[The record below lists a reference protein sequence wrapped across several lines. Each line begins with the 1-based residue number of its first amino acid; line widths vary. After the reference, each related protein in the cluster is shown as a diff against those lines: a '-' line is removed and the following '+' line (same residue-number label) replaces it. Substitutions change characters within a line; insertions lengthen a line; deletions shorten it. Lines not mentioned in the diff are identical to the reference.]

1 MKLSIW
7 RWSHLVLAVASLIFI
22 LSASITGAIL
32 SFDPLCHSS
41 GLHYDYQ
48 KPISTSIDYLRKEYL
63 EVFKLEKNSYGE
75 WIADVMTDEGDNIQ
89 ILVNP
94 NTGENLGS
102 PIEQSAFFKDVTAL
116 HRSLFM
122 GTIGRWLM
130 TISAIALAL
139 ITISGLFIVAQ
150 KMGGW
155 FKFFGKLKK
164 DNASPYYHTILGRY
178 SFLLIL
184 LISVSGAILFLDDNW
199 IKNESIPDLE
209 AYLEDV
215 EEPEVIVPLQKIKI
229 FNMPLSE
236 VKKIEFPFS
245 DDVADAFI
253 IETAKETMV
262 VNQYTGEVHQSVV
275 KESYV
280 QTEELL
286 FGIHTGHNM
295 GYYWPII
302 LLFGSLSI
310 LYFIYSGL
318 TIAIKRW
325 KAKFKNKIAAVEAEI
340 VLFVGSE
347 NGATWAFAKCI
358 HDEILKQGGKIYT
371 IGMDQKLKFPKAKE
385 VLIFTSTYG
394 LGEAPANA
402 RKFLANHI
410 ELFTEGVSYSIVG
423 FGSKQYDDFCKYA
436 FDLQEQLKRTK
447 AKEFIPIHTIDNK
460 NAQQFISWASRYQQM
475 KGLKN
480 IEVKVQVNQSKTFKY
495 KVLRNTYNSL
505 SSEYFILE
513 LRGSS
518 KVKSG
523 DLISIIAPES
533 PFARQYSIAKTDS
546 HTITLYIRKH
556 EMGVCSSYLSGLN
569 EGDVIRGWIDE
580 NPAFHFRTNHAA
592 ICIGN
597 GTGLAPFI
605 GFLHEQK
612 EQDIE
617 VIWGTR
623 TIQESNLILS
633 HLNISKESLTLCYSR
648 EEGIEKRYASN
659 YFIENI
665 SLYFEKIKDGAIVY
679 ICGALQ
685 MEKDIKNALSN
696 YAIEKG
702 IDPSSILINV
712 KSDCY

>member
-32 SFDPLCHSS
+32 SFDPLSHSS
-41 GLHYDYQ
+41 GLHYDNQ
-48 KPISTSIDYLRKEYL
+48 KPISNSIDSLREEYL

-75 WIADVMTDEGDNIQ
+75 WIADVMTNEGVNIQ

-102 PIEQSAFFKDVTAL
+102 PIEQSSFFKDVTAL

-155 FKFFGKLKK
+155 IKFFGKLKK
-164 DNASPYYHTILGRY
+164 DSASPYYHTLLGRY

-184 LISVSGAILFLDDNW
+184 LISISGAVLFLDDNW
-199 IKNESIPDLE
+199 KKNESIPDLE

-215 EEPEVIVPLQKIKI
+215 EEPKVIIPIQKLKV

-253 IETAKETMV
+253 IETAKKTMV
-262 VNQYTGEVHQSVV
+262 VNQYTGEVHQSVD

-280 QTEELL
+280 QTEALL
-286 FGIHTGHNM
+286 FGLHTGQNM

-318 TIAIKRW
+318 SIAIKRW
-325 KAKFKNKIAAVEAEI
+325 KSKFKNKIAASEAEI

-347 NGATWAFAKCI
+347 NGSTWAFAKSI
-358 HDEILKQGGKIYT
+358 HDKILKQGGKIYT
-371 IGMDQKLKFPKAKE
+371 LGMDQKVRFPKAKE
-385 VLIFTSTYG
+385 VLLFTSTYG

-402 RKFLANHI
+402 RKFLANQI
-410 ELFTEGVSYSIVG
+410 ELFTEGVNYSIVG

-436 FDLQEQLKRTK
+436 FDLQEQLKSTK
-447 AKEFIPIHTIDNK
+447 AREFIPIHTIDNK
-460 NAQQFISWASRYQQM
+460 NAQQFIAWASQYQQT
-475 KGLKN
+475 KGLN
-480 IEVKVQVNQSKTFKY
+480 SIEVNIKVKNTKTVKF
-495 KVLRNTYNSL
+495 KVLKNTYNSI
-505 SSEYFILE
+505 SSEYFLLE
-513 LRGSS
+513 LKGSS

-523 DLISIIAPES
+523 DLLSIVAPES
-533 PFARQYSIAKTDS
+533 PFARQYSIAKTDK

-556 EMGVCSSYLSGLN
+556 ELGVCSSYLSGLT
-569 EGDVIRGWIDE
+569 EGDVIRGWIDD
-580 NPAFHFRTNHAA
+580 NPAFHFQTNQAA
-592 ICIGN
+592 ICVGN

-605 GFLHEQK
+605 GFLSEQR
-612 EQDIE
+612 EQNIE

-623 TIQESNLILS
+623 TIKESNLILS
-633 HLNISKESLTLCYSR
+633 QLDISKEALTLCYSR

-659 YFIENI
+659 YFIEN
-665 SLYFEKIKDGAIVY
+665 LPRYFEMIKEGAIVY

-685 MEKDIKNALSN
+685 MERDIKNALSN